1 MNGLWLC
8 LWLWWHC
15 KELMRNEVCPWN
27 ALLTQL
33 MRNNELDETMMA
45 QTPMLLSWG
54 LPLKHGRH
62 PLNVLEEENRDVHHP
77 HSGKVHQ
84 HANVTRE
91 DL

>member
-1 MNGLWLC
+1 M
-8 LWLWWHC
+8 
-15 KELMRNEVCPWN
+15 KS

-54 LPLKHGRH
+54 MPLKYRRH
-62 PLNVLEEENRDVHHP
+62 PLNVLDEENRDVHHP

-84 HANVTRE
+84 QANVTRE